1 MLSDQQI
8 DRYSRQIILPELGG
22 RGQDRLLAASLA
34 VVDAGGDSALL
45 LLYLAA
51 AGIGRVT
58 VYNPLGRL
66 DWDRHVRD
74 TNDLNSDCE
83 IELCDTG
90 QTLDAGAAELVLL
103 SEGLLLQG
111 ALVNAACIRA
121 RKPLIWSRSYGA
133 VGYLG
138 VSAVEARTGC
148 YRCAASALDLDAAP
162 PRPPAAPILA
172 TIQAGEA
179 ISHLLGTGSSLD
191 GCVLRIDAAAG
202 AFTKVEAVR
211 SDLCAACGMRE
222 LR

>member
-8 DRYSRQIILPELGG
+8 DRYSRQIILPEVGA
-22 RGQDRLLAASLA
+22 RGQERLRAASLA
-34 VVDAGGDSALL
+34 VVDGGGDSALL

-58 VYNPLGRL
+58 VYNPLGRP

-74 TNDLNSDCE
+74 TGDLNSDCD
-83 IELCDTG
+83 IELCKG
-90 QTLDAGAAELVLL
+90 ERTLDADTPELLLL
-103 SEGLLLQG
+103 SEGALLQG
-111 ALVNAACIRA
+111 ALVNTACIRA
-121 RKPLIWSRSYGA
+121 GKPLIWSRSHGA

-148 YRCAASALDLDAAP
+148 YACAAPTLDLDAAP
-162 PRPPAAPILA
+162 PRPPAAAILA

-191 GCVLRIDAAAG
+191 GSILRVDAAAG
-202 AFTKVEAVR
+202 AFTKVEAIR
-211 SDLCAACGMRE
+211 SDICAACGTRE
-222 LR
+222 PR